1 MDIVMWM
8 ATGAVL
14 GWVGYSY
21 FGYNEER
28 GMVVSLV
35 IGAMG
40 GLLGGKMIAPLFATA
55 AAAPGDFS
63 TPGLFFA
70 AGAAAALLAAG
81 NLVYKRWGV

>member
-14 GWVGYSY
+14 GWVGCSY
-21 FGYNEER
+21 LGYNEER
-28 GMVVSLV
+28 GTVISLI

-40 GLLGGKMIAPLFATA
+40 GFMGGKMIAPLFATA
-55 AAAPGDFS
+55 AAVPGEFS
-63 TPGLFFA
+63 ASALFFA
-70 AGAAAALLAAG
+70 AGAAAAFLALG

>member
-8 ATGAVL
+8 ATGSIL
-14 GWVGYSY
+14 GWVAYSY
-21 FGYNEER
+21 LNYNEER

-35 IGAMG
+35 IGALGALM
-40 GLLGGKMIAPLFATA
+40 GGKMLAPLFATA

-63 TPGLFFA
+63 APALMF
-70 AGAAAALLAAG
+70 AAAAATAFLAGG